1 MTDKK
6 KILALLCENRNSP
19 VSADTV
25 AEKAHTATDDVKNA
39 IGFFRKKG
47 IIIEECSGSKY
58 RITDD
63 GILSV
68 SAEKC
73 RESSG
78 KTFEYGEIDST
89 NLCAKRL
96 FADRAAGFGTLITA
110 RSQTAGRGRLGRSFY
125 SPADTG
131 LYMSVILGTDFSG
144 EIPVTMLSAS
154 AAVAVSVTLEELFPG
169 LSPKIK
175 WVNDIYIDDKK
186 VCGILCEGIV
196 DPALQ
201 RVGAVVVGI
210 GVNISTA
217 SFPDDISKTAG
228 SVGSALIP
236 NSIVAAAICDRLIS
250 LTACNNADDVIG
262 EYRKRSMV
270 IGKRI
275 RYAQSGQPFCTG
287 EAIGIDRFGGLIVRE
302 DRSGEIAVLSTG
314 EITLRLG

>member
-6 KILALLCENRNSP
+6 KILALLCENRNNSM
-19 VSADTV
+19 SAENI
-25 AEKAHTATDDVKNA
+25 AEKANTANDDVKDA
-39 IGFFRKKG
+39 ILFFRKKG
-47 IIIEECSGSKY
+47 IIIEEYPGPEY
-58 RITDD
+58 LITDD

-78 KTFEYGEIDST
+78 MTFEYGEIDST

-96 FADRAAGFGTLITA
+96 FADHAADFGTLITA

-131 LYMSVILGTDFSG
+131 LYMSVILNADPSG
-144 EIPVTMLSAS
+144 EIPVTTLSAT
-154 AAVAVSVTLEELFPG
+154 AAVAVSETLEEFFPAIV
-169 LSPKIK
+169 PKIK
-175 WVNDIYIDDKK
+175 WVNDIYIGGKK

-196 DPALQ
+196 DPVLQ
-201 RVGAVVVGI
+201 RITAAVVGI

-217 SFPDDISKTAG
+217 SFPDSISETAG

-236 NSIVAAAICDRLIS
+236 NSIIAAAICDRL
-250 LTACNNADDVIG
+250 TALAACRDTNAVID
-262 EYRKRSMV
+262 EYLKRSMV

-275 RYAQSGQPFCTG
+275 RYAQPDRQFCTG
-287 EAIGIDRFGGLIVRE
+287 EAIGVDRFGGLIVRE
-302 DRSGEIAVLSTG
+302 DRSGEITVLSTG
-314 EITLRLG
+314 EITLRLE

>member
-1 MTDKK
+1 MTDRK
-6 KILALLCENRNSP
+6 KILALLCENRNSAL
-19 VSADTV
+19 SADAV
-25 AEKAHTATDDVKNA
+25 AEKTHTTTDDVKNA

-47 IIIEECSGSKY
+47 IIIEELSGSEY
-58 RITDD
+58 RITDE

-68 SAEKC
+68 GAEKC
-73 RESSG
+73 RESNG

-96 FADRAAGFGTLITA
+96 FADHIASAGTLITA

-131 LYMSVILGTDFSG
+131 LYMSVILGAAPSG
-144 EIPVTMLSAS
+144 EIPVTMLSAT
-154 AAVAVSVTLEELFPG
+154 AAVAVSMTLEELFPG
-169 LSPKIK
+169 ISPKIK

-196 DPALQ
+196 DPVLQ
-201 RVGAVVVGI
+201 RIGAVVVGI
-210 GVNISTA
+210 GVNISTVN
-217 SFPDDISKTAG
+217 FPDDISKTAG
-228 SVGSALIP
+228 SVGSSLIP
-236 NSIVAAAICDRLIS
+236 NGMVAAAICDRLIS
-250 LTACNNADDVIG
+250 LAVCNDTDDVIG

-270 IGKRI
+270 IGKRV
-275 RYAQSGQPFCTG
+275 RFARSGQPFCTG

-302 DRSGEIAVLSTG
+302 DESGEITVLSTG